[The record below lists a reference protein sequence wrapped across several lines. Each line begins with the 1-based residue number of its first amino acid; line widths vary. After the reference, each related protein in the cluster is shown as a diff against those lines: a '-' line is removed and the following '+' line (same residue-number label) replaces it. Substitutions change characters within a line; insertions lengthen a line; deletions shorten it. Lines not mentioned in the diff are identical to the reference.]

1 MKVNSKKTNF
11 AVIDSDITPMDI
23 TDTDLLSEYSAEVI
37 EFAKKLKGQ
46 HEKNNETGSQYFT
59 DKYYLDYAQK
69 YLTNLQTARNNSHL
83 ALVLYDMNNSVPDP
97 EWSEFSYEEIIAMAD
112 NGVNVPK
119 NVLGWAKAQQ
129 ESDVTAYVIVSD
141 NAENDDNSSTS
152 EVAGESDINKLRAQ
166 AQSYITRA
174 NKEQKKA
181 VEEAEKIENSVEEAK
196 TQKSKFESKAK
207 DTTQNTKNISAEYM
221 ELAAKK
227 ASGQITPTEIA
238 RLNQLKGQIGVQET
252 EGARL
257 KQEGAILDD
266 FLNSIDT
273 FNETQENAMKLSKE
287 AKDAGINF
295 GQLDKTYSDRQIS
308 HAVNNFQTSSIGT
321 LDDLMAGIS
330 DGTISETTII
340 KAKDFEQ
347 IGEDVNKIVQESK
360 SSDIVKFAQTQENSQ
375 NTEENTTTSN
385 PNQTAGTLIKS
396 TPTDEY
402 SATKAND
409 AYADYNKSNKS
420 KAADKMAEKESS
432 DLDNVKTQAGYGP
445 DVAGEIKT
453 AGMVNTGVGAVG
465 AVAAGAFMGFNA
477 MATVLIPTNITN
489 TALTLTSM
497 GTLAINNSNVKKTKE
512 ILKKNQKTLTTEMKN
527 LQKAATDLEKAH
539 EANVALGEIL
549 YSQAKELEE
558 KTQDYI
564 IQFMTKAEEKS
575 QKAETNENNTQG
587 TQQGQA
593 QEELQDPFAGERT
606 ALAGQMDN
614 LAQKDAMI
622 FDKSKTPLKRTNK
635 AEINA
640 AKSVTSLGNQNKKLE
655 EANKVNKTQSIL
667 SVATG
672 GISLVIGAMGLIKGF
687 KQIATGKGEILSGT
701 PMLASPDPVTKAAG
715 TALIVK
721 GVADVAKGTYGVAVS
736 TAALITGGAAGI
748 AGAGGLILSN
758 QIKGN
763 IKDNKNTVKTEGKE
777 ISQQRKLYLR
787 IKKAMAKSKQ
797 AKVPQIAAQSQAIAQ
812 AQGMLSSSDENSAVT
827 NNNTQPLN
835 QKTNNT
841 QTKTSNTPQTQ
852 SSNTADVLTSPA
864 AKQTSKEISNTQP
877 NNNFQINVTNP
888 VINSVN
894 VEIQNNKTGSKKE
907 NKTKLQTNIAP
918 TETGE
923 NKDNKNIQ
931 EKDNKIREQK
941 NIENKQDL
949 KKTNPNITQKTKE
962 EKTQQTEKDKKDNI
976 ADKKEQN
983 GLEKTEPNDAK
994 KLEDEKTPKTEKN
1007 KKDNIADKKEQNGL
1021 VKTEPNDA
1029 KKLEDEKN
1037 QQTEKD
1043 KEDNIADKKEQN
1055 GLVKTEPNDAKKLED
1070 EKTPKTEKDKEDNIT
1085 DKKEQNGLVKT
1096 EPNDAEKLEDEKT
1109 PKTEKDKEDNIT
1121 DKKEKN
1127 GLVKTEPNDAKK
1139 LEDEKNQQTEKDK
1152 KDNIADKKEQNG
1164 LVKTEPNDAK
1174 KLEDEKTQQTEKD
1187 KKDNITDKKE
1197 QNGLVKTEP
1206 NNAPEDENNLIKPEN
1221 KDKNIDN
1228 NEPLTDI
1235 AEPTTNTQENTETG
1249 SKIENTSAGL
1259 NVLPQQIAPNNNKQ
1273 VLAKP
1278 ELDTNTTE
1286 DKTKEK
1292 LPSDKRLEKTE
1303 NKSDE
1308 EKVLLKD
1315 KNIKAANNLNQPENK
1330 DEDKNSVNPSKVKN
1344 VEVKSKVE
1352 PKKPEFNQAPQKAS
1366 ETEVIPIKDNDGRTV
1381 NLTNDRIQPHT
1392 NKKFEETKLKDEE
1405 NLRKTKEDQNKKELA
1420 KNINDTNTEI
1430 LKEAI
1435 IAQIEG
1441 VVNKNDDFEG
1451 KNPTETNTIISN
1463 QIDAI
1468 NSLKQ
1473 RFASIDDRSEN
1484 ISASATVNANPKD
1497 RVHTDDKADKK
1508 LARFNNDSII
1518 ESKKKRK
1525 KVVAVSEA
1533 FGGSTKR

>member
-983 GLEKTEPNDAK
+983 GL
-994 KLEDEKTPKTEKN
+994 
-1007 KKDNIADKKEQNGL
+1007 
-1021 VKTEPNDA
+1021 
-1029 KKLEDEKN
+1029 
-1037 QQTEKD
+1037 
-1043 KEDNIADKKEQN
+1043 
-1055 GLVKTEPNDAKKLED
+1055 VKTEPNDAKKLED
-1070 EKTPKTEKDKEDNIT
+1070 EKT
-1085 DKKEQNGLVKT
+1085 QQ
-1096 EPNDAEKLEDEKT
+1096 T
-1109 PKTEKDKEDNIT
+1109 PKN
-1121 DKKEKN
+1121 
-1127 GLVKTEPNDAKK
+1127 
-1139 LEDEKNQQTEKDK
+1139 K

>member
-59 DKYYLDYAQK
+59 DKYYLDYAK
-69 YLTNLQTARNNSHL
+69 RYLTNLQTARNNSHL
-83 ALVLYDMNNSVPDP
+83 ALALYDMNNGVPDP

-141 NAENDDNSSTS
+141 NAENDDNSSTA
-152 EVAGESDINKLRAQ
+152 EVTGESDINKLRAQ

-181 VEEAEKIENSVEEAK
+181 VEEAEKIENSLEEAK

-207 DTTQNTKNISAEYM
+207 DSVQNTKNISAEYM

-252 EGARL
+252 EGAKL
-257 KQEGAILDD
+257 KQEGTILDD

-375 NTEENTTTSN
+375 NTEEDTTTSN

-396 TPTDEY
+396 APTDEY
-402 SATKAND
+402 SVTKAND

-432 DLDNVKTQAGYGP
+432 DLDNVKTQTGYGP

-465 AVAAGAFMGFNA
+465 AVAAGVFMGFNA
-477 MATVLIPTNITN
+477 MATVLVPTNITN

-512 ILKKNQKTLTTEMKN
+512 ILKKNQKTLATEMKN
-527 LQKAATDLEKAH
+527 LEKAAADLEKAH

-564 IQFMTKAEEKS
+564 IQFITKSEEKS
-575 QKAETNENNTQG
+575 QKAENNENKTQSS
-587 TQQGQA
+587 QQGQA

-635 AEINA
+635 AELNA
-640 AKSVTSLGNQNKKLE
+640 AKSITSLGNQNKKLE
-655 EANKVNKTQSIL
+655 EANKANKTQSIL

-672 GISLVIGAMGLIKGF
+672 GISLVAGAMGLIKGF

-701 PMLASPDPVTKAAG
+701 PMLASLDPVTKAAG

-721 GVADVAKGTYGVAVS
+721 GVANVAKGTYGVAVS

-797 AKVPQIAAQSQAIAQ
+797 TKVPQIAAQSQAIAQ
-812 AQGMLSSSDENSAVT
+812 VQGMLSSSDENSAVT
-827 NNNTQPLN
+827 SNDTQPLN
-835 QKTNNT
+835 QKANNT
-841 QTKTSNTPQTQ
+841 QAKTSNTLQTQ

-894 VEIQNNKTGSKKE
+894 VEIQNNKIGNKKE
-907 NKTKLQTNIAP
+907 NKNKLQTNITP
-918 TETGE
+918 TETRE
-923 NKDNKNIQ
+923 NKNNKNIQ
-931 EKDNKIREQK
+931 EKDNKNQEQK
-941 NIENKQDL
+941 EIENKQDL
-949 KKTNPNITQKTKE
+949 KKTNPNITQKTKD
-962 EKTQQTEKDKKDNI
+962 EKTQ
-976 ADKKEQN
+976 
-983 GLEKTEPNDAK
+983 KT
-994 KLEDEKTPKTEKN
+994 KT
-1007 KKDNIADKKEQNGL
+1007 
-1021 VKTEPNDA
+1021 
-1029 KKLEDEKN
+1029 
-1037 QQTEKD
+1037 D

-1055 GLVKTEPNDAKKLED
+1055 GL
-1070 EKTPKTEKDKEDNIT
+1070 EKI
-1085 DKKEQNGLVKT
+1085 
-1096 EPNDAEKLEDEKT
+1096 
-1109 PKTEKDKEDNIT
+1109 
-1121 DKKEKN
+1121 
-1127 GLVKTEPNDAKK
+1127 
-1139 LEDEKNQQTEKDK
+1139 
-1152 KDNIADKKEQNG
+1152 
-1164 LVKTEPNDAK
+1164 
-1174 KLEDEKTQQTEKD
+1174 
-1187 KKDNITDKKE
+1187 
-1197 QNGLVKTEP
+1197 EP

-1235 AEPTTNTQENTETG
+1235 VEPTTNIQKNTETG
-1249 SKIENTSAGL
+1249 SKIENTSAEL

-1273 VLAKP
+1273 VLTKP

-1344 VEVKSKVE
+1344 VEVKPKVE
-1352 PKKPEFNQAPQKAS
+1352 PKKPEFNQTPEKAS

-1381 NLTNDRIQPHT
+1381 NLSNDRIQPHT

-1405 NLRKTKEDQNKKELA
+1405 NLRKTKEDQNKKELV

>member
-375 NTEENTTTSN
+375 NTEENATTSN

-420 KAADKMAEKESS
+420 KAADKIAEKESS

-976 ADKKEQN
+976 
-983 GLEKTEPNDAK
+983 
-994 KLEDEKTPKTEKN
+994 
-1007 KKDNIADKKEQNGL
+1007 
-1021 VKTEPNDA
+1021 
-1029 KKLEDEKN
+1029 
-1037 QQTEKD
+1037 
-1043 KEDNIADKKEQN
+1043 
-1055 GLVKTEPNDAKKLED
+1055 
-1070 EKTPKTEKDKEDNIT
+1070 
-1085 DKKEQNGLVKT
+1085 
-1096 EPNDAEKLEDEKT
+1096 
-1109 PKTEKDKEDNIT
+1109 
-1121 DKKEKN
+1121 
-1127 GLVKTEPNDAKK
+1127 
-1139 LEDEKNQQTEKDK
+1139 
-1152 KDNIADKKEQNG
+1152 
-1164 LVKTEPNDAK
+1164 
-1174 KLEDEKTQQTEKD
+1174 
-1187 KKDNITDKKE
+1187 TDKKE

>member
-83 ALVLYDMNNSVPDP
+83 ALALFDMNNSVPDP

-375 NTEENTTTSN
+375 NTEENATTSN

-420 KAADKMAEKESS
+420 KAADKIAEKESS

-465 AVAAGAFMGFNA
+465 AVAEGAFMGFNA

-962 EKTQQTEKDKKDNI
+962 EKTQQTEKDK
-976 ADKKEQN
+976 
-983 GLEKTEPNDAK
+983 
-994 KLEDEKTPKTEKN
+994 
-1007 KKDNIADKKEQNGL
+1007 
-1021 VKTEPNDA
+1021 
-1029 KKLEDEKN
+1029 
-1037 QQTEKD
+1037 
-1043 KEDNIADKKEQN
+1043 EDNITDKKEQN

-1070 EKTPKTEKDKEDNIT
+1070 EKTQQAEKDKEDNIT
-1085 DKKEQNGLVKT
+1085 
-1096 EPNDAEKLEDEKT
+1096 
-1109 PKTEKDKEDNIT
+1109 
-1121 DKKEKN
+1121 
-1127 GLVKTEPNDAKK
+1127 
-1139 LEDEKNQQTEKDK
+1139 
-1152 KDNIADKKEQNG
+1152 DKKEQNG

-1187 KKDNITDKKE
+1187 KEDNIADKKE

-1497 RVHTDDKADKK
+1497 RIHTDDKADKK

>member
-375 NTEENTTTSN
+375 NTEENATTSN

-420 KAADKMAEKESS
+420 KAADKIAEKESS

-962 EKTQQTEKDKKDNI
+962 EKTQQTEKDK
-976 ADKKEQN
+976 
-983 GLEKTEPNDAK
+983 
-994 KLEDEKTPKTEKN
+994 
-1007 KKDNIADKKEQNGL
+1007 
-1021 VKTEPNDA
+1021 
-1029 KKLEDEKN
+1029 
-1037 QQTEKD
+1037 
-1043 KEDNIADKKEQN
+1043 EDNIA
-1055 GLVKTEPNDAKKLED
+1055 
-1070 EKTPKTEKDKEDNIT
+1070 
-1085 DKKEQNGLVKT
+1085 
-1096 EPNDAEKLEDEKT
+1096 
-1109 PKTEKDKEDNIT
+1109 
-1121 DKKEKN
+1121 
-1127 GLVKTEPNDAKK
+1127 
-1139 LEDEKNQQTEKDK
+1139 
-1152 KDNIADKKEQNG
+1152 
-1164 LVKTEPNDAK
+1164 
-1174 KLEDEKTQQTEKD
+1174 
-1187 KKDNITDKKE
+1187 DKKE

>member
-976 ADKKEQN
+976 ADKKE
-983 GLEKTEPNDAK
+983 
-994 KLEDEKTPKTEKN
+994 
-1007 KKDNIADKKEQNGL
+1007 
-1021 VKTEPNDA
+1021 
-1029 KKLEDEKN
+1029 
-1037 QQTEKD
+1037 
-1043 KEDNIADKKEQN
+1043 
-1055 GLVKTEPNDAKKLED
+1055 
-1070 EKTPKTEKDKEDNIT
+1070 
-1085 DKKEQNGLVKT
+1085 
-1096 EPNDAEKLEDEKT
+1096 
-1109 PKTEKDKEDNIT
+1109 
-1121 DKKEKN
+1121 KN

-1174 KLEDEKTQQTEKD
+1174 KLEDEKTQQTPKN
-1187 KKDNITDKKE
+1187 KKDNIADKKEQNGLVKTEPNDAKKLEDEKTQQTEKDKEDNIADKKE

>member
-962 EKTQQTEKDKKDNI
+962 EKTQQTEKDK
-976 ADKKEQN
+976 
-983 GLEKTEPNDAK
+983 
-994 KLEDEKTPKTEKN
+994 
-1007 KKDNIADKKEQNGL
+1007 
-1021 VKTEPNDA
+1021 
-1029 KKLEDEKN
+1029 
-1037 QQTEKD
+1037 
-1043 KEDNIADKKEQN
+1043 EDNIA
-1055 GLVKTEPNDAKKLED
+1055 
-1070 EKTPKTEKDKEDNIT
+1070 
-1085 DKKEQNGLVKT
+1085 
-1096 EPNDAEKLEDEKT
+1096 
-1109 PKTEKDKEDNIT
+1109 
-1121 DKKEKN
+1121 
-1127 GLVKTEPNDAKK
+1127 
-1139 LEDEKNQQTEKDK
+1139 
-1152 KDNIADKKEQNG
+1152 
-1164 LVKTEPNDAK
+1164 
-1174 KLEDEKTQQTEKD
+1174 
-1187 KKDNITDKKE
+1187 DKKE

>member
-983 GLEKTEPNDAK
+983 GL
-994 KLEDEKTPKTEKN
+994 
-1007 KKDNIADKKEQNGL
+1007 
-1021 VKTEPNDA
+1021 
-1029 KKLEDEKN
+1029 
-1037 QQTEKD
+1037 
-1043 KEDNIADKKEQN
+1043 
-1055 GLVKTEPNDAKKLED
+1055 VKTEPNDAKKLED
-1070 EKTPKTEKDKEDNIT
+1070 EKT
-1085 DKKEQNGLVKT
+1085 QQ
-1096 EPNDAEKLEDEKT
+1096 T
-1109 PKTEKDKEDNIT
+1109 PKN
-1121 DKKEKN
+1121 
-1127 GLVKTEPNDAKK
+1127 
-1139 LEDEKNQQTEKDK
+1139 K

-1187 KKDNITDKKE
+1187 KKDNITDKKEQNGLVKTEPNDAKKLEDEKTQQTEKDKEDNITDKKEQNGLVKTEPNDAKKLEDEKTQQAEKDKEDNITDKKEQNGLVKTEPNDAKKLEDEKTQQTEKDKEDNIADKKE

>member
-1070 EKTPKTEKDKEDNIT
+1070 EKT
-1085 DKKEQNGLVKT
+1085 
-1096 EPNDAEKLEDEKT
+1096 
-1109 PKTEKDKEDNIT
+1109 
-1121 DKKEKN
+1121 
-1127 GLVKTEPNDAKK
+1127 
-1139 LEDEKNQQTEKDK
+1139 
-1152 KDNIADKKEQNG
+1152 
-1164 LVKTEPNDAK
+1164 
-1174 KLEDEKTQQTEKD
+1174 QQTEKD

>member
-375 NTEENTTTSN
+375 NTEENATTSN

-420 KAADKMAEKESS
+420 KAADKIAEKESS

-962 EKTQQTEKDKKDNI
+962 EKTQQTEKDK
-976 ADKKEQN
+976 
-983 GLEKTEPNDAK
+983 
-994 KLEDEKTPKTEKN
+994 
-1007 KKDNIADKKEQNGL
+1007 
-1021 VKTEPNDA
+1021 
-1029 KKLEDEKN
+1029 
-1037 QQTEKD
+1037 
-1043 KEDNIADKKEQN
+1043 EDNIA
-1055 GLVKTEPNDAKKLED
+1055 
-1070 EKTPKTEKDKEDNIT
+1070 
-1085 DKKEQNGLVKT
+1085 
-1096 EPNDAEKLEDEKT
+1096 
-1109 PKTEKDKEDNIT
+1109 
-1121 DKKEKN
+1121 
-1127 GLVKTEPNDAKK
+1127 
-1139 LEDEKNQQTEKDK
+1139 
-1152 KDNIADKKEQNG
+1152 
-1164 LVKTEPNDAK
+1164 
-1174 KLEDEKTQQTEKD
+1174 
-1187 KKDNITDKKE
+1187 DKKE

-1497 RVHTDDKADKK
+1497 RIHTDDKADKK

>member
-375 NTEENTTTSN
+375 NTEENATTSN

-420 KAADKMAEKESS
+420 KAADKIAEKESS

-976 ADKKEQN
+976 ADKKE
-983 GLEKTEPNDAK
+983 
-994 KLEDEKTPKTEKN
+994 
-1007 KKDNIADKKEQNGL
+1007 
-1021 VKTEPNDA
+1021 
-1029 KKLEDEKN
+1029 
-1037 QQTEKD
+1037 
-1043 KEDNIADKKEQN
+1043 
-1055 GLVKTEPNDAKKLED
+1055 
-1070 EKTPKTEKDKEDNIT
+1070 
-1085 DKKEQNGLVKT
+1085 
-1096 EPNDAEKLEDEKT
+1096 
-1109 PKTEKDKEDNIT
+1109 
-1121 DKKEKN
+1121 KN

-1174 KLEDEKTQQTEKD
+1174 KLEDEKTQQTPKN
-1187 KKDNITDKKE
+1187 KKDNIADKKEQNGLVKTEPNDAKKLEDEKTQQTEKDKEDNIADKKE

-1497 RVHTDDKADKK
+1497 RIHTDDKADKK

>member
-375 NTEENTTTSN
+375 NTEENATTSN

-420 KAADKMAEKESS
+420 KAADKIAEKESS

-994 KLEDEKTPKTEKN
+994 KLEDEKTPKTEK
-1007 KKDNIADKKEQNGL
+1007 
-1021 VKTEPNDA
+1021 
-1029 KKLEDEKN
+1029 
-1037 QQTEKD
+1037 D
-1043 KEDNIADKKEQN
+1043 KEDNITDKKEQN

-1070 EKTPKTEKDKEDNIT
+1070 EKT
-1085 DKKEQNGLVKT
+1085 
-1096 EPNDAEKLEDEKT
+1096 
-1109 PKTEKDKEDNIT
+1109 
-1121 DKKEKN
+1121 
-1127 GLVKTEPNDAKK
+1127 
-1139 LEDEKNQQTEKDK
+1139 QQTEKDK

>member
-976 ADKKEQN
+976 
-983 GLEKTEPNDAK
+983 
-994 KLEDEKTPKTEKN
+994 
-1007 KKDNIADKKEQNGL
+1007 
-1021 VKTEPNDA
+1021 
-1029 KKLEDEKN
+1029 
-1037 QQTEKD
+1037 
-1043 KEDNIADKKEQN
+1043 
-1055 GLVKTEPNDAKKLED
+1055 
-1070 EKTPKTEKDKEDNIT
+1070 
-1085 DKKEQNGLVKT
+1085 
-1096 EPNDAEKLEDEKT
+1096 
-1109 PKTEKDKEDNIT
+1109 
-1121 DKKEKN
+1121 
-1127 GLVKTEPNDAKK
+1127 
-1139 LEDEKNQQTEKDK
+1139 
-1152 KDNIADKKEQNG
+1152 
-1164 LVKTEPNDAK
+1164 
-1174 KLEDEKTQQTEKD
+1174 
-1187 KKDNITDKKE
+1187 TDKKE

>member
-420 KAADKMAEKESS
+420 KAADKIAEKESS

-962 EKTQQTEKDKKDNI
+962 EKTQQTEKDK
-976 ADKKEQN
+976 
-983 GLEKTEPNDAK
+983 
-994 KLEDEKTPKTEKN
+994 
-1007 KKDNIADKKEQNGL
+1007 
-1021 VKTEPNDA
+1021 
-1029 KKLEDEKN
+1029 
-1037 QQTEKD
+1037 
-1043 KEDNIADKKEQN
+1043 EDNIA
-1055 GLVKTEPNDAKKLED
+1055 
-1070 EKTPKTEKDKEDNIT
+1070 
-1085 DKKEQNGLVKT
+1085 
-1096 EPNDAEKLEDEKT
+1096 
-1109 PKTEKDKEDNIT
+1109 
-1121 DKKEKN
+1121 
-1127 GLVKTEPNDAKK
+1127 
-1139 LEDEKNQQTEKDK
+1139 
-1152 KDNIADKKEQNG
+1152 
-1164 LVKTEPNDAK
+1164 
-1174 KLEDEKTQQTEKD
+1174 
-1187 KKDNITDKKE
+1187 DKKE

>member
-83 ALVLYDMNNSVPDP
+83 ALALFDMNNSVPDP

-166 AQSYITRA
+166 AQSYRTRA

-207 DTTQNTKNISAEYM
+207 DSVQNTKNISAEYM

-375 NTEENTTTSN
+375 NTEENATTSN

-512 ILKKNQKTLTTEMKN
+512 ILKKNQKTLATEMKN

-976 ADKKEQN
+976 ADKKE
-983 GLEKTEPNDAK
+983 
-994 KLEDEKTPKTEKN
+994 
-1007 KKDNIADKKEQNGL
+1007 
-1021 VKTEPNDA
+1021 
-1029 KKLEDEKN
+1029 
-1037 QQTEKD
+1037 
-1043 KEDNIADKKEQN
+1043 
-1055 GLVKTEPNDAKKLED
+1055 
-1070 EKTPKTEKDKEDNIT
+1070 
-1085 DKKEQNGLVKT
+1085 
-1096 EPNDAEKLEDEKT
+1096 
-1109 PKTEKDKEDNIT
+1109 
-1121 DKKEKN
+1121 KN

-1187 KKDNITDKKE
+1187 KEDNIADKKE

>member
-207 DTTQNTKNISAEYM
+207 DSVQNTKNISAEYM

-375 NTEENTTTSN
+375 NTEENATTSN

-512 ILKKNQKTLTTEMKN
+512 ILKKNQKTLATEMKN

-812 AQGMLSSSDENSAVT
+812 AQGMLSSSDENSAIT

-1007 KKDNIADKKEQNGL
+1007 KKDNIA
-1021 VKTEPNDA
+1021 
-1029 KKLEDEKN
+1029 
-1037 QQTEKD
+1037 
-1043 KEDNIADKKEQN
+1043 
-1055 GLVKTEPNDAKKLED
+1055 
-1070 EKTPKTEKDKEDNIT
+1070 
-1085 DKKEQNGLVKT
+1085 
-1096 EPNDAEKLEDEKT
+1096 
-1109 PKTEKDKEDNIT
+1109 
-1121 DKKEKN
+1121 
-1127 GLVKTEPNDAKK
+1127 
-1139 LEDEKNQQTEKDK
+1139 
-1152 KDNIADKKEQNG
+1152 
-1164 LVKTEPNDAK
+1164 
-1174 KLEDEKTQQTEKD
+1174 
-1187 KKDNITDKKE
+1187 DKKE

-1497 RVHTDDKADKK
+1497 RIHTDDKADKK